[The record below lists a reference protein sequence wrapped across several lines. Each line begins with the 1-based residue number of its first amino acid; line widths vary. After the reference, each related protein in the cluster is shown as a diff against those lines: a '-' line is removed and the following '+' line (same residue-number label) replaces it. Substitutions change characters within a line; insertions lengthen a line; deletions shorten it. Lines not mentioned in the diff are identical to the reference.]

1 MKMFKPKKRCANKGH
16 RMMAR
21 YLLGMLLAATVASAV
36 HAEMVDD
43 FEQGDLK
50 DWQCLSMYWADGKG
64 RKCEEPLAQIT
75 LNKDPQFAHGGKQSL
90 KLEAWPW
97 KRAGGYAQIA
107 RLIPGSVKLAEKNDT
122 FSFWCNCVSGAGK
135 ISLVSLSNNKWEPA
149 FDYSEAIPVTAG
161 KGWKRIT
168 IHRDEFK
175 RRPGMEWTQLST
187 IWIYVDGN
195 FTVYLDDLE
204 FIPRE
209 QLAKEVSTPVDSL
222 PMRDDIVWIDFA
234 NNREKGLKLSRAGGK
249 AISAVKDGK
258 KCLRITTGENV
269 KTKDIYLDVQDG
281 FIPEKGAAAAVIME
295 YFDIAGTA
303 APQPCYIQ
311 YKEGSKKLE
320 TEQKQFTVGRILIF
334 NNLVWRTDFF
344 FLPNAAF
351 TNGIQGADLKIWCP
365 AADGAADGYLA
376 KIIIRKFSEDGAK
389 EAAAFLGGQMT
400 DASGMYAGCVV
411 KEAYLRDDLRQL
423 QRGWELLGVEED
435 IGPLERKTVEINREI
450 QDLYK
455 SYKELYYDI
464 RVKYLLGDRELKN
477 KKINAYLKCA
487 RAIEENIGKLREEIA
502 AGLGRLDQAARAKEP
517 SFSGFSFEYGA
528 TTPLPMD
535 KVVPRELFGK
545 RFFVGFPWDGGGGYG
560 VAISKC
566 LQVLGQEFNR
576 SSFAYGFRLD
586 QTSVAEDKY
595 DFSKA
600 GERLERNGRIYGQR
614 TTLYPVYAAWVTKYL
629 PEWFKEKYG
638 DEIYPQACNG
648 TIGREGGNIY
658 HPAIKALWAESA
670 YELGKYVKDSP
681 YVFYAMF
688 LGEAYNNVAA
698 AGASHDTIATSYDGY
713 DPIAKKRFREYLQDK
728 YRTLENLNQQWRAQY
743 KDFNEIK
750 PPEGIEN
757 VTWTSPLIYEFQKFR
772 DDSWMDLIRTMVESY
787 KKGDPN
793 HLVGNMSDYH
803 GPYNP
808 FDIDSIGCRGG
819 GFGMQHN
826 EQYYYRQYY
835 SANRLSGKPFFNR
848 EFNIVGDEGRY
859 AGAVDPFVLRNTSEM
874 GFWQQT
880 AWGVSG
886 VLVFN
891 AGPSFPTDNVL
902 ANEMN
907 MSTIRWFSGN
917 IPWMKDKWNRLSK
930 AYAGTRV
937 CNPKI
942 GAIDSHHS
950 SAKENIVVDQ
960 WLFKEHRAPFIID
973 DRWIADGLEKLSDYK
988 VLILYLPRLEDG
1000 GVEKMIPWVKEG
1012 GTLILSGP
1020 GGAYDKFGFYDGRM
1034 NREFFGIDGMEKRK
1048 GIKSIKG
1055 MGLEIDLK
1063 EKEFYY
1069 VNQWKENPKVEILAR
1084 FNDNRPAIFAARYG
1098 KGKAYMSLLPFR
1110 ENEEFKEILFGWI
1123 RESQPIQDVM
1133 CDEELVEPV
1142 LREDG
1147 QGNRYLCLVNLN
1159 SDKECSPLIA
1169 LNGEYAPVVDL
1180 GVGNGV
1186 PVRAQIE
1193 NGLTFFARRLAGG
1206 EGTMLWLGK
1215 CKGTEGKDEK
1225 DKGAKVRF
1233 RFLARDVEKMKEPN
1247 EMLARIKDDIANK
1260 RYDRIDAVD
1269 ADMKKVRLSLLKSE
1283 KNNLVKLAEEIKNEI
1298 EQSDLDVVTKT
1309 RLNVLRKSGVY
1320 VVVHMDINEGQGY
1333 VRLSRAYLRARDTKL
1348 RPEKIELVCPR
1359 VKTAETVKVDGNLRE
1374 WDFSSAQAIPH
1385 SNITYGGNKGEKD
1398 ISGLFE
1404 IKWDEKYLYIAVKV
1418 TDDKVMNAA
1427 PEGSV
1432 WAGDSVEIA
1441 LNMLDD
1447 VGMAKRGGEGD
1458 GVPSPDYGPDDLK
1471 LMIGADTRNL
1481 VDIYSPVNGMKKIE
1495 GLKIATRKTDSGYE
1509 MELGIPWKGLFLEPV
1524 EGYTFGLNVLLND
1537 LDVEGDKLDCQIAYR
1552 LCPAGCPL
1560 TTGWVRME
1568 LGK

>member
-1 MKMFKPKKRCANKGH
+1 
-16 RMMAR
+16 MMAR
-21 YLLGMLLAATVASAV
+21 FLLGMLLSAMAASAI

-50 DWQCLSMYWADGKG
+50 GWQCLSMYWADGKG
-64 RKCEEPLAQIT
+64 RKCEAPLAQIT
-75 LNKDPQFAHGGKQSL
+75 LNKDPQFARGEKQSL
-90 KLEAWPW
+90 KFEAWPC
-97 KRAGGYAQIA
+97 KRVGGYAQIA
-107 RLIPGSVKLAEKNDT
+107 KLIPGSVKLTEEIDT
-122 FSFWCNCVSGAGK
+122 FSFWYNCVSGAGK
-135 ISLVSLSNNKWEPA
+135 ISIVSLSNNKWEPA
-149 FDYSEAIPVTAG
+149 FDYSEAIPIAVG

-195 FTVYLDDLE
+195 FTAYLDDLE
-204 FIPRE
+204 FVPRE
-209 QLAKEVSTPVDSL
+209 QLAKEVPMPVDSL
-222 PMRDDIVWIDFA
+222 PTRDDIVWIDFS
-234 NNREKGLKLSRAGGK
+234 NGRERGLKLSRAGGK

-258 KCLRITTGENV
+258 KCLRITTRENV

-281 FIPEKGAAAAVIME
+281 FIPEKGASAAVIME
-295 YFDIAGTA
+295 YFDITGTT
-303 APQPCYIQ
+303 APQSYSIQ
-311 YKEGSKKLE
+311 YQEGCRKLE
-320 TEQKQFTVGRILIF
+320 TEPVTLRRIFIF
-334 NNLVWRTDFF
+334 NNLEWRTDMF

-351 TNGIQGADLKIWCP
+351 ANGIQGADLKIWCP
-365 AADGAADGYLA
+365 AADGAADVYLA

-389 EAAAFLGGQMT
+389 EAAAFLRDQMA
-400 DASGMYAGCVV
+400 DASGIYAESVV
-411 KEAYLRDDLRQL
+411 REAYLRDELRQL
-423 QRGWELLGVEED
+423 QRGRELLGAEEN
-435 IGPLERKTVEINREI
+435 IRPLKWKTVEINRAI

-455 SYKELYYDI
+455 SYKELYYDV
-464 RVKYLLGDRELKN
+464 RVKYLLGDRELKD
-477 KKINAYLKCA
+477 KKINAYLKYA
-487 RAIEENIGKLREEIA
+487 KAIEEDIGKLRAEIA
-502 AGLGRLDQAARAKEP
+502 ADLGRLDQAARTKEP
-517 SFSGFSFEYGA
+517 SFNDFNFEYGK

-560 VAISKC
+560 GAITKC

-576 SSFAYGFRLD
+576 SFTYGFYLD
-586 QTSVAEDKY
+586 QTSVSEGKY

-614 TTLYPVYAAWVTKYL
+614 TTLYPVYAGWVTKYL
-629 PEWFKEKYG
+629 PEWFKKKYG

-648 TIGREGGNIY
+648 TIGRKGGNIY
-658 HPAIKALWAESA
+658 HPVIKTLWAESA

-698 AGASHDTIATSYDGY
+698 VGASHDTIATSYDGY

-728 YRTLENLNQQWRAQY
+728 YRTLENLNQRWHAQY
-743 KDFNEIK
+743 KDFNEIE

-772 DDSWMDLIRTMVESY
+772 GDSWMDLIRTMVESY

-793 HLVGNMSDYH
+793 HLVGNLSAYH

-808 FDIDSIGCRGG
+808 FDIDSIGCHGG

-835 SANRLSGKPFFNR
+835 SANRLSGKPFFNQ

-859 AGAVDPFVLRNTSEM
+859 AGAVDPFVLRNISEM

-891 AGPSFPTDNVL
+891 TGPSDCPTDNVL

-942 GAIDSHHS
+942 GAIDTHHS

-960 WLFKEHRAPFIID
+960 WLFKEHLAPFIIAD
-973 DRWIADGLEKLSDYK
+973 QWIADGLEKLSDYK
-988 VLILYLPRLEDG
+988 ALILYLPRLEDG
-1000 GVEKMIPWVKEG
+1000 VVEKLIPWVKEG

-1020 GGAYDKFGFYDGRM
+1020 GGAYDKFGFYNGRM
-1034 NREFFGIDGMEKRK
+1034 NREFFGIEGLGKKK

-1055 MGLEIDLK
+1055 TGLEIDLK
-1063 EKEFYY
+1063 EKEFYC
-1069 VNQWKENPKVEILAR
+1069 VNQWKENPSVEILAR
-1084 FNDNRPAIFAARYG
+1084 FDDNSPAIFAARYG
-1098 KGKAYMSLLPFR
+1098 KGKVYMSLAPFR
-1110 ENEEFKEILFGWI
+1110 ENEGFKEILFGWI

-1147 QGNRYLCLVNLN
+1147 QGNRYLCLVNLV
-1159 SDKECSPLIA
+1159 SDKECKPLIA
-1169 LNGEYAPVVDL
+1169 LNGEYLTVVDL
-1180 GVGNGV
+1180 GIGNGV
-1186 PVRAQIE
+1186 PIRAQIE
-1193 NGLTFFARRLAGG
+1193 NGLTFFERKLAGG
-1206 EGTMLWLGK
+1206 EGTVLWLGK
-1215 CKGTEGKDEK
+1215 CKGTAEKDEK

-1233 RFLARDVEKMKEPN
+1233 RFLVRDLETMKGKTHLSTKIN
-1247 EMLARIKDDIANK
+1247 EMLTRIKDDITNK
-1260 RYDRIDAVD
+1260 RYDRIDAMD
-1269 ADMKKVRLSLLKSE
+1269 ADMKTVRLSLLKSE
-1283 KNNLVKLAEEIKNEI
+1283 KKLGEQNLVKLAEEIKNEI
-1298 EQSDLDVVTKT
+1298 ERSDLDVATKA
-1309 RLNVLRKSGVY
+1309 RLNVLRMAGLSIGT
-1320 VVVHMDINEGQGY
+1320 HMDVKEGLGY
-1333 VRLSRAYLRARDTKL
+1333 IQLSRAYLRAGDTKL
-1348 RPEKIELVCPR
+1348 RPEKVELVCSK
-1359 VKTAETVKVDGNLRE
+1359 VKVDETVKVDGNLQE
-1374 WDFSSAQAIPH
+1374 WDFGKAQAIPF
-1385 SNITYGGNKGEKD
+1385 SNITYGANKGEKD
-1398 ISGLFE
+1398 ISGLFDV
-1404 IKWDEKYLYIAVKV
+1404 KWDEKYLYIAMKV
-1418 TDDKVMNAA
+1418 MDDKIINDA

-1432 WAGDSVEIA
+1432 WTGDSVEIA

-1447 VGMAKRGGEGD
+1447 IGMAKRGGEGD
-1458 GVPSPDYGPDDLK
+1458 GLPAPYYGPDDLK
-1471 LMIGADTRNL
+1471 LLIGADERHL
-1481 VDIYSPVNGMKKIE
+1481 VDIYSPVSGMKKIE
-1495 GLKIATRKTDSGYE
+1495 RLKVATRKTDSGYE
-1509 MELGIPWKGLFLEPV
+1509 MELAIPWEGLFLEPV
-1524 EGYTFGLNVLLND
+1524 EGYTIGLNVILND
-1537 LDVEGDKLDCQIAYR
+1537 NDMAGEKTHCQIAYR
-1552 LCPAGCPL
+1552 MSLAGSTQ

-1568 LGK
+1568 LVK